1 MSKTIKLLLIMGVLT
16 LLLIVA
22 EKNKSANAQ
31 GAKTGPVLSV
41 ILDPKIAKSAT
52 SGRVFLVLSKSESSG
67 ITPEPRWIEP
77 DPFFG
82 LDVSSIKPGEPL
94 IIDNKWQG
102 FPIEN
107 IGKVPTGT
115 YWASANLDLNKASRK
130 IFSSE
135 GNYFS
140 KSVKVEIGSVNQ
152 APTVLVLDQ
161 VFHEPQFP
169 ETEVVKLAQMES
181 KLLSKFHGRKIML
194 RAGVA
199 LPQSYKDNKGRKY
212 PSIYEVPGF
221 GGNHFAS
228 LSSHSRGKTA
238 VEGEEVVH
246 IMLDPDCPLG
256 HHVFADSANN
266 GPWGKAL
273 TEEFIPF
280 LEKEFRLVPQ
290 SWARLVT
297 GHSSGGWSSLWLQLK
312 YPNVFGGVWSTAPD
326 PVDFRDFQM
335 INLYAS
341 NQNMFKDEK
350 GKDRPI
356 GRRGDT
362 PFLFY
367 KPFSDMEFV
376 MGRGG
381 QLGSFEAVFSEKDSQ
396 GNPKKLWDRKTGV
409 IDRDTAESWKKYDIR
424 LLVENNKDALFGK
437 LKGKIHV
444 YMGDKDTF
452 YLEGA
457 TRLLGD
463 TLKKLGSDATVVLF
477 AGKDHS
483 NLMDAELRAR
493 ISKEMAQTL
502 QKGKLLNSN
511 R

>member
-41 ILDPKIAKSAT
+41 ILDPKVAKSAI
-52 SGRVFLVLSKSESSG
+52 SGRVFLVLSKSESKG

-102 FPIEN
+102 FPLEN
-107 IGKVPTGT
+107 IGKVPPGT

-152 APTVLVLDQ
+152 APAVLVLDQ

-199 LPQSYKDNKGRKY
+199 LPQSYKDNKDRKY

-221 GGNHFAS
+221 GGNHFAA
-228 LSSHSRGKTA
+228 LSSPGRGKTA

-246 IMLDPDCPLG
+246 ITLDPDCPLG

-280 LEKEFRLVPQ
+280 LEKEFRLIPQ

-326 PVDFRDFQM
+326 PVDFRDFQK

-367 KPFSDMEFV
+367 KPFSDMELV

-381 QLGSFEAVFSEKDSQ
+381 QLGSFEAVFSERDSQ
-396 GNPKKLWDRKTGV
+396 GYPKKLWDRKTGV
-409 IDRDTAESWKKYDIR
+409 IDSDTAESWKKYDIR

-493 ISKEMAQTL
+493 ISKEMAQSL
-502 QKGKLLNSN
+502 QKGKQLNSN

>member
-41 ILDPKIAKSAT
+41 ILDPKVAKSAI
-52 SGRVFLVLSKSESSG
+52 SGRVFLVLSKSESKG

-102 FPIEN
+102 FPLEN
-107 IGKVPTGT
+107 IGKVPPGT

-152 APTVLVLDQ
+152 APAVLVLDQ

-199 LPQSYKDNKGRKY
+199 LPQSYKDNKDRKY
-212 PSIYEVPGF
+212 PTIYEVPGF
-221 GGNHFAS
+221 GGNHFAA
-228 LSSHSRGKTA
+228 LSSPGRGKTA

-246 IMLDPDCPLG
+246 ITLDPDCPLG

-280 LEKEFRLVPQ
+280 LEKEFRLIPQ

-326 PVDFRDFQM
+326 PVDFRDFQK

-367 KPFSDMEFV
+367 KPFSDMELV

-381 QLGSFEAVFSEKDSQ
+381 QLGSFEAVFSERDSQ

-409 IDRDTAESWKKYDIR
+409 VDSDTAESWKKYDIR

-463 TLKKLGSDATVVLF
+463 TLKKLGSDAIVVLF

-493 ISKEMAQTL
+493 ISKEMAQSL
-502 QKGKLLNSN
+502 QKGKQLNSN

>member
-1 MSKTIKLLLIMGVLT
+1 MSKTLKPLLLMGILT
-16 LLLIVA
+16 LGIFASEREMV
-22 EKNKSANAQ
+22 ANAQ
-31 GAKTGPVLSV
+31 GVKNGPVISIV
-41 ILDPKIAKSAT
+41 LDPKIAKASM
-52 SGRVFLVLSKSESSG
+52 SGRVFLVLSKSEPKG
-67 ITPEPRWIEP
+67 IAPEPRWVDP

-82 LDVSSIKPGEPL
+82 FDVTNLKPGTPIL
-94 IIDNKWQG
+94 FDNQWQG
-102 FPIEN
+102 FPLE
-107 IGKVPTGT
+107 KLEKLPSGT
-115 YWASANLDLNKASRK
+115 YWVSAILDLNKASRK

-140 KSVKVEIGSVNQ
+140 KSVKVEVGGVNQ

-169 ETEVVKLAQMES
+169 ETEVVKLAQLES

-199 LPQSYKDNKGRKY
+199 LPQSYKDNKDRKY
-212 PSIYEVPGF
+212 PAIYEVPGF
-221 GGNHFAS
+221 GGNHFAA
-228 LSSHSRGKTA
+228 LSSPSRGKTLL
-238 VEGEEVVH
+238 EGQEVIH

-290 SWARLVT
+290 TWARLVT
-297 GHSSGGWSSLWLQLK
+297 GHSSGGWSSLWLQVK
-312 YPNVFGGVWSTAPD
+312 YPTVFGGVWSTAPD
-326 PVDFRDFQM
+326 PVDFRDFQQ

-356 GRRGDT
+356 GRKGDT

-381 QLGSFEAVFSEKDSQ
+381 QLGSFEAVFSDKDSK

-409 IDRDTAESWKKYDIR
+409 IDNSTAESWKKYDIR
-424 LLVENNKDALFGK
+424 LLVEDNKDALFGK

-483 NLMDAELRAR
+483 SLMDAELRTR
-493 ISKEMAQTL
+493 INKEMAQAL
-502 QKGKLLNSN
+502 QTGRQINSN

>member
-41 ILDPKIAKSAT
+41 VLDPKVAKSAM
-52 SGRVFLVLSKSESSG
+52 SGRVFLVLSKSESKG

-102 FPIEN
+102 FPLEN
-107 IGKVPTGT
+107 IGKVPPGT

-152 APTVLVLDQ
+152 APAVLVLDQ

-199 LPQSYKDNKGRKY
+199 LPQSYKDNKDRKY

-221 GGNHFAS
+221 GGNHFAA
-228 LSSHSRGKTA
+228 LSSPGRGKTA

-246 IMLDPDCPLG
+246 ITLDPDCPLG

-280 LEKEFRLVPQ
+280 LEKEFRLIPQ

-326 PVDFRDFQM
+326 PVDFRDFQK

-367 KPFSDMEFV
+367 KPFSDMELV

-381 QLGSFEAVFSEKDSQ
+381 QLGSFEAVFSERDSQ

-409 IDRDTAESWKKYDIR
+409 VDSDTAESWKKYDIR

-493 ISKEMAQTL
+493 ISKEMAQSL
-502 QKGKLLNSN
+502 QKGKQLNSN

>member
-41 ILDPKIAKSAT
+41 ILDPKIAKSAM

-115 YWASANLDLNKASRK
+115 YWASAILDLNKASRK

-199 LPQSYKDNKGRKY
+199 LPQSYKDNKDRKY

-221 GGNHFAS
+221 GGNHFAA
-228 LSSHSRGKTA
+228 LSSPGRGKTA

-246 IMLDPDCPLG
+246 LTLDPDCPLG

-493 ISKEMAQTL
+493 INKEMAQTL

>member
-1 MSKTIKLLLIMGVLT
+1 MSKNIKSLLIMGVLSLT
-16 LLLIVA
+16 LFVT
-22 EKNKSANAQ
+22 EKDKYANAQ

-41 ILDPKIAKSAT
+41 LLDPKVAKSSM
-52 SGRVFLVLSKSESSG
+52 SGRVFLVLSKSESKG
-67 ITPEPRWIEP
+67 ITPEPRWIDP

-82 LDVSSIKPGEPL
+82 LDVSRLKPGEPL
-94 IIDNKWQG
+94 LIDNKWQG
-102 FPIEN
+102 FPVEN
-107 IGKVPTGT
+107 IEKVPPGT
-115 YWASANLDLNKASRK
+115 YWASAILDLNKASRK

-152 APTVLVLDQ
+152 APTVFVLDQ

-169 ETEVVKLAQMES
+169 ETDVVKLAQMES
-181 KLLSKFHGRKIML
+181 KLLSKFHGRTIML

-212 PSIYEVPGF
+212 PAIYEVPGF
-221 GGNHFAS
+221 GGNHFAA
-228 LSSHSRGKTA
+228 LSSHSRGKTV

-326 PVDFRDFQM
+326 PVDFRDFQK

-367 KPFSDMEFV
+367 KPFSDMEFA

-381 QLGSFEAVFSEKDSQ
+381 QLGSFEAVFSERDSQ

-409 IDRDTAESWKKYDIR
+409 MDNDTAESWKKYDIR

-493 ISKEMAQTL
+493 ISKEMAQAL
-502 QKGKLLNSN
+502 QKGKQLNSN

>member
-1 MSKTIKLLLIMGVLT
+1 MGALT
-16 LLLIVA
+16 LGLFVS
-22 EKNKSANAQ
+22 EKARAANSQ
-31 GAKTGPVLSV
+31 SIKTGPAISIL
-41 ILDPKIAKSAT
+41 LDPKVAT
-52 SGRVFLVLSKSESSG
+52 SPMSGRVFLVLSKSESKG
-67 ITPEPRWIEP
+67 ITPEPRWVDP

-82 LDVSSIKPGEPL
+82 LDVLALKPGEP
-94 IIDNKWQG
+94 IIYDNKWQG
-102 FPIEN
+102 FPLEN
-107 IGKVPTGT
+107 VGKVPPGN
-115 YWASANLDLNKASRK
+115 YWASAILDLNKASRK

-140 KSVKVEIGSVNQ
+140 KSVKIEIGGAVQN
-152 APTVLVLDQ
+152 PTTLVLDQ

-199 LPQSYKDNKGRKY
+199 LPQSYKDKKDNKY
-212 PSIYEVPGF
+212 PAIYEVPGF
-221 GGNHFAS
+221 GGNHFAA
-228 LSSHSRGKTA
+228 LSSPGRGKTL

-280 LEKEFRLVPQ
+280 LEKEFRLIPQ
-290 SWARLVT
+290 TWARLVT
-297 GHSSGGWSSLWLQLK
+297 GHSSGGWSSLWLQVK
-312 YPNVFGGVWSTAPD
+312 YPNIFGGVWSTAPD
-326 PVDFRDFQM
+326 PVDFRDFQK

-350 GKDRPI
+350 GQDRPI
-356 GRRGDT
+356 GRKGDT

-381 QLGSFEAVFSEKDSQ
+381 QLGSFEAVFSEKDEQ

-409 IDRDTAESWKKYDIR
+409 IDLKTAESWKKYDIR

-463 TLKKLGSDATVVLF
+463 TLKKLGSDAIVVLYP
-477 AGKDHS
+477 GKDHS
-483 NLMDAELRAR
+483 SLMDAEMRAR
-493 ISKEMAQTL
+493 INKEMAQAL
-502 QKGKLLNSN
+502 QTGRLLNSN

>member
-1 MSKTIKLLLIMGVLT
+1 MSKIIKPLLIMGALT
-16 LLLIVA
+16 LGLFVS
-22 EKNKSANAQ
+22 EKARAANSQ
-31 GAKTGPVLSV
+31 SIKTGPAISIL
-41 ILDPKIAKSAT
+41 LDPKVAT
-52 SGRVFLVLSKSESSG
+52 SPMSGRVFLVLSKSESKG
-67 ITPEPRWIEP
+67 ITPEPRWVDP

-82 LDVSSIKPGEPL
+82 LDVLALKPGEP
-94 IIDNKWQG
+94 IIYDNKWQG
-102 FPIEN
+102 FPLEN
-107 IGKVPTGT
+107 VGKVPPGN
-115 YWASANLDLNKASRK
+115 YWASAILDLNKASRK

-140 KSVKVEIGSVNQ
+140 KSVKIEIGGAVQN
-152 APTVLVLDQ
+152 PTTLVLDQ

-199 LPQSYKDNKGRKY
+199 LPQSYKDKKDNKY
-212 PSIYEVPGF
+212 PAIYEVPGF
-221 GGNHFAS
+221 GGNHFAA
-228 LSSHSRGKTA
+228 LSSPGRGKTL

-280 LEKEFRLVPQ
+280 LEKEFRLIPQ
-290 SWARLVT
+290 TWARLVT
-297 GHSSGGWSSLWLQLK
+297 GHSSGGWSSLWLQVK
-312 YPNVFGGVWSTAPD
+312 YPNIFGGVWSTAPD
-326 PVDFRDFQM
+326 PVDFRDFQK

-350 GKDRPI
+350 GQDRPI
-356 GRRGDT
+356 GRKGDT

-381 QLGSFEAVFSEKDSQ
+381 QLGSFEAVFSEKDEQ

-409 IDRDTAESWKKYDIR
+409 IDLKTAESWKKYDIR

-463 TLKKLGSDATVVLF
+463 TLKKLGSDAIVVLYP
-477 AGKDHS
+477 GKDHS
-483 NLMDAELRAR
+483 SLMDAEMRAR
-493 ISKEMAQTL
+493 INKEMAQAL
-502 QKGKLLNSN
+502 QTGRLLNSN

>member
-41 ILDPKIAKSAT
+41 ILDPKVAKSSM
-52 SGRVFLVLSKSESSG
+52 SGRVFLVLSKSESKG

-102 FPIEN
+102 FPLEN
-107 IGKVPTGT
+107 IGKVPPGT

-152 APTVLVLDQ
+152 APAVLVLDQ

-199 LPQSYKDNKGRKY
+199 LPQSYKDNKDRKY
-212 PSIYEVPGF
+212 PTIYEVPGF
-221 GGNHFAS
+221 GGNHFAA
-228 LSSHSRGKTA
+228 LSSPGRGKTA

-246 IMLDPDCPLG
+246 ITLDPDCPLG

-326 PVDFRDFQM
+326 PVDFRDFQK

-367 KPFSDMEFV
+367 KPFSDMELV

-381 QLGSFEAVFSEKDSQ
+381 QLGSFEAVFSERDSQ

-409 IDRDTAESWKKYDIR
+409 VDTDTAASWKKYDIR

-493 ISKEMAQTL
+493 ISKEMAQSL
-502 QKGKLLNSN
+502 QKGKQLNSN

>member
-1 MSKTIKLLLIMGVLT
+1 MSKIAKSLLAIVVLV
-16 LLLIVA
+16 LVIFPA
-22 EKNKSANAQ
+22 EYNQKAKAQ
-31 GAKTGPVLSV
+31 GTKNGLSLSV
-41 ILDPKIAKSAT
+41 ILDPKIARSSM
-52 SGRVFLVLSKSESSG
+52 SGRMFLVLAKSESKG
-67 ITPEPRWIEP
+67 ITPEPRWVDP

-82 LDVSSIKPGEPL
+82 LDVLNLKPGEPIL
-94 IIDNKWQG
+94 IDNKWQG
-102 FPIEN
+102 FPLEN
-107 IGKVPTGT
+107 IGKIPPGS
-115 YWASANLDLNKASRK
+115 YWASAILDLNKASRK

-140 KSVKVEIGSVNQ
+140 KCVKVEVGGKNQ
-152 APTVLVLDQ
+152 TPTNLVLDQ

-169 ETEVVKLAQMES
+169 ETELVKLAQMES

-199 LPQSYKDNKGRKY
+199 LPQSYNNNKDRKY
-212 PSIYEVPGF
+212 PGIYEVPGF
-221 GGNHFAS
+221 GGNHFAA
-228 LSSHSRGKTA
+228 LSSPARGKTM
-238 VEGEEVVH
+238 VETEEVIH

-280 LEKEFRLVPQ
+280 LEKEFRLIPQ

-297 GHSSGGWSSLWLQLK
+297 GHSSGGWSSLWLQVK

-326 PVDFRDFQM
+326 PVDFRDFQK

-350 GKDRPI
+350 GQDRPI
-356 GRRGDT
+356 GRKGDT

-367 KPFSDMEFV
+367 KPFSDMESV

-409 IDRDTAESWKKYDIR
+409 VDNSTSENWKKYDIR

-483 NLMDAELRAR
+483 SLLDAELRTR
-493 ISKEMAQTL
+493 INKEMAQAL
-502 QKGKLLNSN
+502 QKGNQPNSN

>member
-41 ILDPKIAKSAT
+41 ILDPKVAKSAI
-52 SGRVFLVLSKSESSG
+52 SGRVFLVLSKSESKG

-102 FPIEN
+102 FPLEN
-107 IGKVPTGT
+107 IGKVPPGT

-152 APTVLVLDQ
+152 APAVLVLDQ

-199 LPQSYKDNKGRKY
+199 LPQSYKDNKDRKY
-212 PSIYEVPGF
+212 PAIYEVPGF
-221 GGNHFAS
+221 GGNHFAA
-228 LSSHSRGKTA
+228 LSSPGRGKTA

-246 IMLDPDCPLG
+246 ITLDPDCPLG

-280 LEKEFRLVPQ
+280 LEKEFRLIPQ

-326 PVDFRDFQM
+326 PVDFRDFQK

-367 KPFSDMEFV
+367 KPFSDMELV

-381 QLGSFEAVFSEKDSQ
+381 QLGSFEAVFSERDSQ
-396 GNPKKLWDRKTGV
+396 GYPKKLWDRKTGV
-409 IDRDTAESWKKYDIR
+409 IDSDTAESWKKYDIR